1 MGLFGDM
8 RKLSRQS
15 AEMREAMPV
24 QEQLA
29 ALGQVLGMGEEALGS
44 MAAGGTDAAALIAG
58 GVDAVAT
65 VTASRQTG
73 MLVSHNPVIEFDLL
87 IMHGGV
93 PIPASCRQVVQQ
105 LHLSRAQVG
114 CRLPVK
120 IDPANP
126 GAVWIDWSAPP
137 PG

>member
-1 MGLFGDM
+1 MGIFGDM

-15 AEMREAMPV
+15 AEMREALPV
-24 QEQLA
+24 QDQLS
-29 ALGQVLGMGEEALGS
+29 ALGQVLAQGEQALTS
-44 MAAGGTDAAALIAG
+44 MAAGGAGSAALMAE

-73 MLVSHNPVIEFDLL
+73 MLVNHNPVIEFDLL

-137 PG
+137 PA